1 MDFESNGS
9 LEKHLRSRNHERRM
23 LALRNLSLLNFQEQ
37 SETKSESLFDQEIN
51 SSQHC
56 FSEDMR
62 EYQDD
67 EDNLHEPIDEK
78 PCSDNEQDG
87 NEFYHSQARC
97 FSSYI
102 ATCMVL

>member
-9 LEKHLRSRNHERRM
+9 LEKHLRSRNHEQRM